1 MSHTSRTSWITRHTK
16 LTGCGAVLALMTVG
30 ACAAPDEA
38 REGSGPKPAASAPAA
53 KGGDAAQKPAEEE
66 KKAAVRGSGTFEV
79 GKDVQPGTYRTS
91 GNGGGCYWE
100 RSKDSSGE
108 IDSIIA
114 NDNVVGASYVTIAA
128 TDEIFKSSD
137 CKDREAVDP
146 QAADGSPKTEFSG
159 KAGMLKVG
167 TDIAPGTYKSALPRG
182 GGRRLLLGAHQVRGP
197 RRRLDHR
204 EREPH
209 GSGGRD
215 DRRGRRRLLHDHRLR
230 GLEEVGLTPAR
241 TPPE

>member
-30 ACAAPDEA
+30 ACAAPDGAGED
-38 REGSGPKPAASAPAA
+38 SGPKPAASAPAA
-53 KGGDAAQKPAEEE
+53 KGSDAAQKPAEEK

-79 GKDVQPGTYRTS
+79 GKDVQPGTYRSS

-128 TDEIFKSSD
+128 TDKIFKSSD
-137 CKDREAVDP
+137 CKDWEAVDP
-146 QAADGSPKTEFSG
+146 QAAGGSPKTEFSG

-167 TDIAPGTYKSALPRG
+167 TDIAPGTYKSAGPAEEG
-182 GGRRLLLGAHQVRGP
+182 GGCYWERAKSAGHDVDSIIANENPTGP
-197 RRRLDHR
+197 AVVTIAAGDAYFKTT
-204 EREPH
+204 
-209 GSGGRD
+209 GCADWKKSG
-215 DRRGRRRLLHDHRLR
+215 
-230 GLEEVGLTPAR
+230 
-241 TPPE
+241 